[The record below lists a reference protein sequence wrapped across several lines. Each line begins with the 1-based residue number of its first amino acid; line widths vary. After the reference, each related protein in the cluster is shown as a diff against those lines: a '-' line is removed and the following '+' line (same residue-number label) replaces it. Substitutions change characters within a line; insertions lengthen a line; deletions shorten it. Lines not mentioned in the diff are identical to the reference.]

1 MNLNTIRAVQR
12 PASAAEVTSWRD
24 GDAWLAGGTW
34 LFSQPQPGLDTLI
47 DLEGLRWPALETSP
61 AGLTIAATCRIAE
74 LYRYATPPD
83 WTAAPLI
90 RACRNTFLASWKI
103 WDTATVGGNI
113 CMSLPAGPMISLT
126 AALEGVCTLW
136 AAPGNAARGSGCRF
150 HHR

>member
-1 MNLNTIRAVQR
+1 MNLNTIRAVLR

-34 LFSQPQPGLDTLI
+34 LFSEPQPGLDTLI
-47 DLEGLRWPALETSP
+47 DLEGLGWPALETSP

-90 RACRNTFLASWKI
+90 RECCNAFLASLKI
-103 WDTATVGGNI
+103 WNTATVGGNI
-113 CMSLPAGPMISLT
+113 CMSLPAGADDFADRGAGRRLH
-126 AALEGVCTLW
+126 AV

-150 HHR
+150 RHR